1 MSYEKLLKNYSYN
14 KKVLEMEKVYF
25 FANRTCKGA
34 VGGGRGVVYKLYD
47 ANKKY
52 SLIKGG
58 NYLFTDI
65 DFDDDS
71 SVAVRSMPD
80 DTAVSSVLDSIK
92 KFVNKNGV
100 LSALKYVYILNK
112 ATRWI
117 RDLGNKYEFSSDDV
131 YIFHDVDSA
140 IAFQKNYSYS
150 RTMLVFHQQGSQ
162 YNEWVSFG
170 GRPSRLYQKYLNSIF
185 ARCCDNISCLGFPSE
200 GARESLMESEPEL
213 RETVERKKYAIL
225 YNGFTPGAETE
236 DVPSDETK
244 KIIEALRNFSGFKF
258 ITVSTLNEAKG
269 VERIPTFLNL
279 IKQKYGDFLWIVIGT
294 GNKEEKLAEEIKRNE
309 IEKNV
314 VRIKHAIPHNDI
326 LNLFSETDFYIL
338 FHRYSIFDFATI
350 EAMAYGNVPVL
361 TPVGGNK
368 EMIVENSGVIVDDTQ
383 SIDSFSRLLE
393 ENTLEELKTRN
404 IKLQETKF
412 SEKAFLEGY
421 SVQITDL
428 RG

>member
-1 MSYEKLLKNYSYN
+1 
-14 KKVLEMEKVYF
+14 MEKVYF

-52 SLIKGG
+52 GLIKGV

-65 DFDDDS
+65 NFDDDS
-71 SVAVRSMPD
+71 SVVVRSMPD
-80 DTAVSSVLDSIK
+80 DIAKKGVLDCIK
-92 KFVNKNGV
+92 KFVNKNGA
-100 LSALKYVYILNK
+100 LSTLKYVYILNK

-117 RDLGNKYEFSSDDV
+117 RDLGNKYNFGSDDV

-140 IAFQKNYSYS
+140 IAFQKNYSYT

-185 ARCCDNISCLGFPSE
+185 IRCCDKISCLGFPSE
-200 GARESLMESEPEL
+200 GARESLMESESEL
-213 RETVERKKYAIL
+213 KETVEGKKYAIL
-225 YNGFTPGAETE
+225 YNGFTPSDETE
-236 DVPSDETK
+236 NVPTDETK
-244 KIIEALRNFSGFKF
+244 KIVEALRNFSGFKF

-269 VERIPTFLNL
+269 VERIPAFLNL
-279 IKQKYGDFLWIVIGT
+279 IKQKYGDFLWVVIGT
-294 GNKEEKLAEEIKRNE
+294 GNKEEKLTEEIKKNG
-309 IEKNV
+309 IKKNV
-314 VRIKHAIPHNDI
+314 VWVKHAIPHSDI
-326 LNLFSETDFYIL
+326 LKLFSETDFYIL

-361 TPVGGNK
+361 TPIGGNK
-368 EMIVENSGVIVDDTQ
+368 EMIVGNSGVFVDDIK
-383 SIDSFSRLLE
+383 SIDSFSVLLD

-404 IKLQETKF
+404 IKLQESKF

-421 SVQITDL
+421 SVQIVDL
-428 RG
+428 RSEDKVR